1 MNRPV
6 ERERVRGVEAPAIE
20 GTAPAAAPRA
30 SALLALQ
37 RSAGNQAVA
46 RALMQRAPKD
56 PPEGVSLPAD
66 PLPAGANVADPD
78 AARIVADP
86 SLPGGWNDKS
96 GKSESGHVGGVDRI
110 LLEGMPGNQEQQT
123 EQKGAPAHGKD
134 VADTAG
140 TGGGLKGRAIAIVP
154 NSLKGGPAGEV
165 AVLVHFHGIGKALR
179 GRGENPR
186 DVDHYQVEQQI
197 DAFTAAN
204 PGTRIVA
211 LLPIGV
217 QTENDEG
224 KHGVSFGNFKTDL
237 FVQAAFGALAGALPA
252 GATPGDVI
260 MSAHSGGGLQ
270 LGTML
275 TSGKGLPGRM
285 KGVFLFEALH
295 GDVDNY
301 VTFVKSRLTADLRA
315 LEAAQ
320 STGVFDA
327 DIFKAQAAYLDGS
340 LHVVAFGGAPG
351 DDKKT
356 GYAAKTLKIR
366 TAVLEWWE
374 RNAKALKAATDP
386 HPVLLDRLWAHYQ
399 AQFFPGSTHENALA
413 TSANNLGR
421 ALASLEKTGALA
433 GTPPKATVAPKRRL
447 ARAPAWDLSTD
458 PVTVVKA
465 DEKKKRSQITDAPS
479 DYVPA
484 IIKAAKVPA
493 DWLSN
498 FQSTTFL
505 GQPVAEPLHADLV
518 AHLKTVEASFATK
531 YGGGKPEEAGK
542 ALGLREAVIGSR
554 HAPTSAAVSMHL
566 FGLAIDVNYAT
577 NPFISASANQVFD
590 RANKQ
595 LGRSVKTFRNNM
607 TYDEL
612 AELDKL
618 LEDYFALLKDPA
630 TDEPTKKQVQADLDF
645 VTKKWERSQPAKK
658 AAIEAG
664 GLLDLD
670 KRLVEEIG
678 LHWGASYGD
687 IMHFDMRNKG
697 NGKKIH
703 DAIEDYKTQKEGEAE
718 AQYLKDH
725 PAPAPAK

>member
-1 MNRPV
+1 M
-6 ERERVRGVEAPAIE
+6 
-20 GTAPAAAPRA
+20 
-30 SALLALQ
+30 
-37 RSAGNQAVA
+37 
-46 RALMQRAPKD
+46 
-56 PPEGVSLPAD
+56 
-66 PLPAGANVADPD
+66 
-78 AARIVADP
+78 
-86 SLPGGWNDKS
+86 
-96 GKSESGHVGGVDRI
+96 
-110 LLEGMPGNQEQQT
+110 
-123 EQKGAPAHGKD
+123 
-134 VADTAG
+134 
-140 TGGGLKGRAIAIVP
+140 
-154 NSLKGGPAGEV
+154 
-165 AVLVHFHGIGKALR
+165 
-179 GRGENPR
+179 
-186 DVDHYQVEQQI
+186 
-197 DAFTAAN
+197 
-204 PGTRIVA
+204 
-211 LLPIGV
+211 
-217 QTENDEG
+217 
-224 KHGVSFGNFKTDL
+224 
-237 FVQAAFGALAGALPA
+237 
-252 GATPGDVI
+252 
-260 MSAHSGGGLQ
+260 
-270 LGTML
+270 
-275 TSGKGLPGRM
+275 
-285 KGVFLFEALH
+285 
-295 GDVDNY
+295 
-301 VTFVKSRLTADLRA
+301 
-315 LEAAQ
+315 
-320 STGVFDA
+320 
-327 DIFKAQAAYLDGS
+327 
-340 LHVVAFGGAPG
+340 
-351 DDKKT
+351 
-356 GYAAKTLKIR
+356 
-366 TAVLEWWE
+366 
-374 RNAKALKAATDP
+374 
-386 HPVLLDRLWAHYQ
+386 
-399 AQFFPGSTHENALA
+399 
-413 TSANNLGR
+413 
-421 ALASLEKTGALA
+421 
-433 GTPPKATVAPKRRL
+433 APKRRL
-447 ARAPAWDLSTD
+447 ARAGPAWDLSTD

-498 FQSTTFL
+498 FKSTTFL
-505 GQPVAEPLHADLV
+505 GQSVAEPLHADLV

-678 LHWGASYGD
+678 LDWGASYGD
-687 IMHFDMRNKG
+687 IMHFDMRTKG

-703 DAIEDYKTQKEGEAE
+703 DAIEDYKTKKEGEAE

-725 PAPAPAK
+725 PAPAPVSDGRARERLHEVLELARRPALVGLAVTARRR

>member
-1 MNRPV
+1 V
-6 ERERVRGVEAPAIE
+6 REPEAQASIEEAVPAE
-20 GTAPAAAPRA
+20 TRSPPA
-30 SALLALQ
+30 SILALQ

-56 PPEGVSLPAD
+56 PPEGVTLPAD

-78 AARIVADP
+78 ASRVVADP
-86 SLPGGWNDKS
+86 NLPGGWNDKT

-110 LLEGMPGNQEQQT
+110 LLEGMPGNQQQQSD
-123 EQKGAPAHGKD
+123 QKGAPAHGKD

-140 TGGGLKGRAIAIVP
+140 TGEGLKGRAIAIVP
-154 NSLKGGPAGEV
+154 NSLKAGPAGEV

-179 GRGENPR
+179 GRGDNPR

-217 QTENDEG
+217 QTENAEG
-224 KHGVSFGNFKTDL
+224 KHGVSFGNFNTDA
-237 FVQAAFGALAGALPA
+237 FVKAAFGALAGALPS

-270 LGTML
+270 LGAML

-295 GDVDNY
+295 GDVGTY
-301 VTFVKSRLTADLRA
+301 VTFVKSRLEADLKA
-315 LEAAQ
+315 LESAQ
-320 STGVFDA
+320 STGVFDT
-327 DIFKAQAAYLDGS
+327 DILKSQAAYLDGS
-340 LHVVAFGGAPG
+340 LHVVAFGGAAG
-351 DDKKT
+351 DNKKA
-356 GYAAKTLKIR
+356 GYAERTLQIR

-374 RNAKALKAATDP
+374 RNAKRLKAATDP

-447 ARAPAWDLSTD
+447 SRAPAWDLSTD
-458 PVTVVKA
+458 QVTVVKA
-465 DEKKKRSQITDAPS
+465 DEKKKRSQVTAAPA
-479 DYVPA
+479 DYVPEV
-484 IIKAAKVPA
+484 IKDAGVAA
-493 DWLSN
+493 DWLTN
-498 FQSTTFL
+498 FQTTTFL
-505 GQPVAEPLHADLV
+505 GQPVSEPIHADLV

-531 YGGGKPEEAGK
+531 YGNGKPEEAGK
-542 ALGLREAVIGSR
+542 ALGLREAVLGSR
-554 HAPTSAAVSMHL
+554 HKPTSAAVSMHL
-566 FGLAIDVNYAT
+566 FGLAIDINYVT
-577 NPFISASANQVFD
+577 NPFISESANKVFD

-595 LGRSVKTFRNNM
+595 LGRSVKTFRYSM
-607 TYDEL
+607 TYDEI
-612 AELDKL
+612 AELDTL
-618 LEDYFALLKDPA
+618 LVDYFALLKDPT
-630 TDEPTKKQVQADLDF
+630 TDEPTKKKIQADLDF
-645 VTKKWERSQPAKK
+645 VTNKWERSEPAKK

-678 LHWGASYGD
+678 LDWGASYGD

-703 DAIEDYKTQKEGEAE
+703 AAIERYKTKKEGEAE

-725 PAPAPAK
+725 PAPAPVK